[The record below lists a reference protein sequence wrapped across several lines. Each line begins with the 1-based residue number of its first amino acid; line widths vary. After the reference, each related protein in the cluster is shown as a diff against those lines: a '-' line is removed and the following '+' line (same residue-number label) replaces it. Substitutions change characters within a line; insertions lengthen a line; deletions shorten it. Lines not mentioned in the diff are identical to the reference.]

1 MRFSVIIPN
10 YNNGEWIG
18 KTLDS
23 VLNQTFNDY
32 EIIVVDDLSTD
43 NSVEVV
49 KGKLRKQDKLIK
61 NKSKRLNGGSRNE
74 AIIRAKGEYLIFIDS
89 DDWFIDDK
97 VFEDIDRKL
106 NGEDI
111 LFTGYMTHSRES
123 DLLVNNT
130 VVSLEEALR
139 SPTCAI
145 WTKVVKREVM
155 ELFPEGTLFEDRI
168 QHYKLLLKAKT
179 FTNLGRATIMW
190 NRTNSNSVS
199 ISKEHIWWTYQ
210 FNYAGELFRLI
221 NNIPDGEFKNYVR
234 EELKGYMNQIKD
246 MVDKI

>member
-145 WTKVVKREVM
+145 WTKVVKREVNWCG
-155 ELFPEGTLFEDRI
+155 ERI
-168 QHYKLLLKAKT
+168 
-179 FTNLGRATIMW
+179 
-190 NRTNSNSVS
+190 
-199 ISKEHIWWTYQ
+199 
-210 FNYAGELFRLI
+210 
-221 NNIPDGEFKNYVR
+221 
-234 EELKGYMNQIKD
+234 
-246 MVDKI
+246 

>member
-1 MRFSVIIPN
+1 MVSVIIPI
-10 YNNGEWIG
+10 YKVERYLRKCI
-18 KTLDS
+18 DS